1 MKCED
6 VWPNL
11 ETGGRWQRWRV
22 QRHVRRCASCAE
34 AVQRLEVVRQ
44 QMAATKPL
52 PPELRERW
60 LSAADSTVVVPQR
73 VTRHR
78 MRIAIAATVVAASIT
93 LAILLQPERA
103 VQVPIPPIS
112 NVPAMTTVEV
122 SEVQVRS
129 LDVSEEL
136 SQLLQDISQSQAEID
151 ELAEHIRLRQA
162 SDQLETLLTKY
173 ERQ

>member
-11 ETGGRWQRWRV
+11 ETGGRWQRWSAK
-22 QRHVRRCASCAE
+22 RHVRRCTSCTE
-34 AVQRLEVVRQ
+34 AVQRLEEVRQ
-44 QMAATKPL
+44 QMAVTKPL

-60 LSAADSTVVVPQR
+60 LSAADSTVVRPQR

-78 MRIAIAATVVAASIT
+78 IAIAVTVTAASIA
-93 LAILLQPERA
+93 LAVVLRPDRA
-103 VQVPIPPIS
+103 MQVPIPPIS

-136 SQLLQDISQSQAEID
+136 DQLLEDISRSKTEIN